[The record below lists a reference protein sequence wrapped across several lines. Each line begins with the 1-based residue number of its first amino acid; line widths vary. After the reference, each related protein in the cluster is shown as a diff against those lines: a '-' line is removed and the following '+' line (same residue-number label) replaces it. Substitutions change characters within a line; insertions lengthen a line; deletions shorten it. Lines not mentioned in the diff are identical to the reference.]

1 MCLRC
6 AIHNGDHHMLID
18 QTFLD
23 ECAHGMQEHR
33 AKGQMV
39 SPELRRE
46 PVPFSPGQRLK
57 VAAFAV
63 RRKVTLQ

>member
-1 MCLRC
+1 
-6 AIHNGDHHMLID
+6 MLID

-23 ECAHGMQEHR
+23 ECERGMAEYR
-33 AKGQMV
+33 ANGQTV
-39 SPELRRE
+39 SPALRRE

-57 VAAFAV
+57 VAAFAD